1 MKIGIKIWSTN
12 EELFP
17 EVKEAFDKELI
28 DYVEMYYIPGSDP
41 DISLLKDIPMIVHTP
56 HFKHGF
62 NIGKDSSDNMRLF
75 LETKTFVEKVGA
87 LYQIIH
93 PGFGGSEENVI
104 AFLKKIRHAY
114 GKEGSKRIMIENMP
128 YKSLEGTACHGHTVE
143 QMERYLKIGP
153 FSFCFDLAH
162 ACKASISLRTP
173 YKTYVKDFFRLKPA
187 SAHLSGCDLECEKDQ
202 HLNLWETEME
212 LRHFLPSFGDKLM
225 VAVETPK
232 SNDGTIGGDLKNI
245 AHLKSL

>member
-162 ACKASISLRTP
+162 ACKASISLRNTLQNICQR
-173 YKTYVKDFFRLKPA
+173 FFQTQARFSTSQWMRPRMRKRPTSESLGNRDGAQAFPTLLRRQ
-187 SAHLSGCDLECEKDQ
+187 AHGC
-202 HLNLWETEME
+202 
-212 LRHFLPSFGDKLM
+212 
-225 VAVETPK
+225 
-232 SNDGTIGGDLKNI
+232 GGDTKI
-245 AHLKSL
+245 K